1 MERNGPEQPLL
12 IGQTGPLNGQRWLVG
27 RELLIGRE
35 YNCDVIINDRQVSR
49 VHARLVPT
57 GEGIVL
63 EDLASKNGTYV
74 NGRMIKDPTL
84 LQDGDVLQIALVQQ
98 LVFLSSDATMPLE
111 AGAPAVARLGRLL
124 LDNRS
129 RRVWVGQVEVLP
141 PLSVPQFRLLQ
152 ALYDQQ
158 GNVVSRQ
165 NLVLAVWGE
174 DESAGVSE
182 QALDALVRRLRDRLA
197 EYDPAH
203 AYLVT
208 VRGYGLRLE
217 NPPE

>member
-12 IGQTGPLNGQRWLVG
+12 IGQTGPLNGQRWLAG

-49 VHARLVPT
+49 VHARLEPT
-57 GEGIVL
+57 AAGVVL

-84 LQDGDVLQIALVQQ
+84 LHDGDVLQIALVQQ

-111 AGAPAVARLGRLL
+111 VGAPAVARLGRLL

-129 RRVWVGQVEVLP
+129 RRVWVGQEEVLP

-165 NLVLAVWGE
+165 SLVLAVWGE
-174 DESAGVSE
+174 DESVGVSE
-182 QALDALVRRLRDRLA
+182 QALDALVRRLRDRLTS
-197 EYDPAH
+197 YDPAH